1 MNGAESYY
9 RATAPGEIYAPLA
22 GRHEARVCIIG
33 AGFAGLATAMSLME
47 HGERDV
53 VLLEAER
60 VGHGASG
67 RNGGFVFGGYSLDEQ
82 ALLATVGPEQGR
94 RLYQLTLGAVDQIRR
109 RIGQYGIECDATP
122 GGIYLANWFDDPRV
136 LDERQRFMREHLG
149 VEWQRVPPADFAD
162 LARSGRYF
170 GALYEENAFH
180 FHPLKYAQGLARALD
195 AGGVRVHECSRATSI
210 EARAP
215 APGGRAG
222 MAAHRGGGSA
232 AGGRGWRVATAGG
245 EILCDE
251 VVVCCGGYIE
261 RLYPALAGAI
271 LPIAT
276 YVMVT
281 EPLDGRMPQALAT
294 NAAIYD
300 TRFAFDYYRPLQDTR
315 LLWGGRISIRSRS
328 PADVARLLYEDM
340 LKVYPQLAGTRVD
353 YAWSGLMSY
362 GRHKMPQLGK
372 LPNGVWYGM
381 GFGGHGVG
389 PTSLAGDVLSAA
401 LMGELSKIDQFAA
414 WGLPTAGGPAG
425 LLAAQ
430 LTYWYYELRDWMRQ

>member
-9 RATAPGEIYAPLA
+9 RATAPGERYAPLC
-22 GRHEARVCIIG
+22 GSQRARICIIG
-33 AGFAGLATAMSLME
+33 AGFAGLATAISLME
-47 HGERDV
+47 HGESDV
-53 VLLEAER
+53 VLLEAES

-82 ALLATVGPEQGR
+82 ALLATVGAEQGR

-109 RIGQYGIECDATP
+109 RITQYGIDCDATH

-136 LDERQRFMREHLG
+136 LDERQRFMQEHLG
-149 VEWQRVPPADFAD
+149 VEWRRISRADFAEH
-162 LARSGRYF
+162 ARSERYF
-170 GALYEENAFH
+170 SALYEENAFH
-180 FHPLKYAQGLARALD
+180 FHPLKYAQGLARALH
-195 AGGVRVHECSRATSI
+195 AGGVRLHEGSRATAI
-210 EARAP
+210 EARSNA
-215 APGGRAG
+215 
-222 MAAHRGGGSA
+222 
-232 AGGRGWRVATAGG
+232 GWRVATDAG
-245 EILCDE
+245 EVLADE

-281 EPLDGRMPQALAT
+281 EPLGARMPQALAT
-294 NAAIYD
+294 DAAIYD
-300 TRFAFDYYRPLQDTR
+300 TRFAFDYYRPLQDSR
-315 LLWGGRISIRSRS
+315 MLWGGRISVRSRS
-328 PADVARLLYEDM
+328 PEDVARLLYVDM
-340 LKVYPQLAGTRVD
+340 LKVYPQLEGARVD

-401 LMGELSKIDQFAA
+401 LMGELSQVEQFAA
-414 WGLPTAGGPAG
+414 WGLPTTGGPAG

>member
-9 RATAPGEIYAPLA
+9 RATAPGEAYAPLT

-33 AGFAGLATAMSLME
+33 AGFAGLATAVSLME

-94 RLYQLTLGAVDQIRR
+94 RLYGLTLGAVDQIRR
-109 RIGQYGIECDATP
+109 RIGQYGIDCDATH

-136 LDERQRFMREHLG
+136 LDARQRFMREHLG
-149 VEWQRVPPADFAD
+149 VEWQRVTPADFAE
-162 LARSGRYF
+162 LARSERYF

-180 FHPLKYAQGLARALD
+180 FHPLKYAQGLARALRD
-195 AGGVRVHECSRATSI
+195 GGVRVHEGSRVTSI
-210 EARAP
+210 EARPAALATHATP
-215 APGGRAG
+215 APPHGG
-222 MAAHRGGGSA
+222 
-232 AGGRGWRVATAGG
+232 GWRVATVDG
-245 EILCDE
+245 EVLCDQ

-294 NAAIYD
+294 DAAIYD
-300 TRFAFDYYRPLQDTR
+300 TRFAFDYYRPLQDSR

-328 PADVARLLYEDM
+328 AEEVARLLYDDM

-414 WGLPTAGGPAG
+414 WGLPTTGGPAG

>member
-1 MNGAESYY
+1 MSGAENYY
-9 RATAPGEIYAPLA
+9 RATAPGDTYAPLA
-22 GRHEARVCIIG
+22 GRQEARICIIG

-53 VLLEAER
+53 VLLEAEQ

-82 ALLATVGPEQGR
+82 ALLATVGVEQGR
-94 RLYQLTLGAVDQIRR
+94 RLYQLTLGAVNQIRR
-109 RIGQYGIECDATP
+109 RIGRYEIACDATH

-136 LDERQRFMREHLG
+136 LDERQHFMQEHLG
-149 VEWQRVPPADFAD
+149 VEWQRIAPADFAER
-162 LARSGRYF
+162 ARTQRYF

-180 FHPLKYAQGLARALD
+180 FHPLKYAQGLARALCD
-195 AGGVRVHECSRATSI
+195 AGVRVHESSRATVI
-210 EARAP
+210 EGQPQAT
-215 APGGRAG
+215 GGK
-222 MAAHRGGGSA
+222 
-232 AGGRGWRVATAGG
+232 GWRVATSGG
-245 EILCDE
+245 EVLCDE

-281 EPLDGRMPQALAT
+281 EPLKSRMPEALAT
-294 NAAIYD
+294 DAAIYD
-300 TRFAFDYYRPLQDTR
+300 TRFAFDYYRPLQDSR
-315 LLWGGRISIRSRS
+315 LLWGGRISVRSRT
-328 PADVARLLYEDM
+328 PGDVARLLYEDM

-401 LMGELSKIDQFAA
+401 LMGELSKVEQFAA
-414 WGLPTAGGPAG
+414 WGLPTTGGPAG
-425 LLAAQ
+425 MLAAQ

>member
-1 MNGAESYY
+1 MAGAESYY
-9 RATAPGEIYAPLA
+9 RATAPGEHYAPLA
-22 GRHEARVCIIG
+22 GRHQARICIIG

-60 VGHGASG
+60 VAYGASG

-82 ALLATVGPEQGR
+82 ALLASVGAEQGR
-94 RLYQLTLGAVDQIRR
+94 RLYQLTLGAVEQIRR
-109 RIGQYGIECDATP
+109 RIGQYGIECEATH

-136 LDERQRFMREHLG
+136 LDKRQRFMREQLG
-149 VEWQRVPPADFAD
+149 VEWERIAPADFAD
-162 LARSGRYF
+162 RVRSGRYF

-180 FHPLKYAQGLARALD
+180 FHPLKYAQGLARSLYV
-195 AGGVRVHECSRATSI
+195 GGVRVHEGSRAAAI
-210 EARAP
+210 EAR
-215 APGGRAG
+215 PG
-222 MAAHRGGGSA
+222 S
-232 AGGRGWRVATAGG
+232 GWRVATAGG
-245 EILCDE
+245 EVLCDE

-281 EPLDGRMPQALAT
+281 EPLGECLPLALAT
-294 NAAIYD
+294 DAAIYD
-300 TRFAFDYYRPLQDTR
+300 TRFAFDYYRPLPDSR
-315 LLWGGRISIRSRS
+315 LLWGGRISVRSRT
-328 PADVARLLYEDM
+328 PGDVARLLRKDM
-340 LKVYPQLAGTRVD
+340 LKVYPQLAGAKAE

-389 PTSLAGDVLSAA
+389 PTSLAGEVLSAA
-401 LMGELSKIDQFAA
+401 LMGELRKVEQFAT
-414 WGLPTAGGPAG
+414 WGLPSTGGAAG

-430 LTYWYYELRDWMRQ
+430 LAYWYYELRDWLRQ

>member
-9 RATAPGEIYAPLA
+9 RATAPGEQYPALS
-22 GRHEARVCIIG
+22 GRQKARICIIG

-47 HGERDV
+47 HGEKEV

-82 ALLATVGPEQGR
+82 ALLATVGAEQGR
-94 RLYQLTLGAVDQIRR
+94 RLYQLTLEAVEQIRR
-109 RIGQYGIECDATP
+109 RIKRYSIDCDATH
-122 GGIYLANWFDDPRV
+122 GGIYLANWFGDPRV
-136 LDERQRFMREHLG
+136 LDERQRFMQDHLG
-149 VEWQRVPPADFAD
+149 VAWQRISRTDFAD
-162 LARSGRYF
+162 RARSERYY

-180 FHPLKYAQGLARALD
+180 FHPLKYAQGLARALT
-195 AGGVRVHECSRATSI
+195 AGGIRVHEASRA
-210 EARAP
+210 
-215 APGGRAG
+215 
-222 MAAHRGGGSA
+222 AAIDTLSSAANGPGGSA
-232 AGGRGWRVATAGG
+232 RWRVATAGG
-245 EILCDE
+245 EVLCDE

-281 EPLDGRMPQALAT
+281 EPLGDRMQQALAT
-294 NAAIYD
+294 DAAIYD
-300 TRFAFDYYRPLQDTR
+300 TRFAFDYYRPLQDSR

-328 PADVARLLYEDM
+328 PEDVARLLYEDM
-340 LKVYPQLAGTRVD
+340 LKVYPQLAGAKVE

-401 LMGELSKIDQFAA
+401 LMGELSKVDQFAA
-414 WGLPTAGGPAG
+414 WGLPTTGGPAG

-430 LTYWYYELRDWMRQ
+430 LTYWYFELRDWMRE

>member
-9 RATAPGEIYAPLA
+9 RATAPGEHYAPLA
-22 GRHEARVCIIG
+22 GRQEARICIIG

-47 HGERDV
+47 HGEREV
-53 VLLEAER
+53 VLLEAES

-109 RIGQYGIECDATP
+109 RIGQYDIDCDATH

-136 LDERQRFMREHLG
+136 LDERQRFMQDQLG
-149 VEWQRVPPADFAD
+149 VEWERISPAEFAQR
-162 LARSGRYF
+162 ARSERYF
-170 GALYEENAFH
+170 GALFERNAFH
-180 FHPLKYAQGLARALD
+180 FHPLKYAQGLARALH
-195 AGGVRVHECSRATSI
+195 AGGIRVHEGSRATAI
-210 EARAP
+210 ESR
-215 APGGRAG
+215 R
-222 MAAHRGGGSA
+222 RA
-232 AGGRGWRVATAGG
+232 AGAQGWRVATSGG
-245 EILCDE
+245 EVLCDE

-281 EPLDGRMPQALAT
+281 EPLGDRLPQVLAT
-294 NAAIYD
+294 DAAIYD
-300 TRFAFDYYRPLQDTR
+300 TRFAFDYYRPLQDSR
-315 LLWGGRISIRSRS
+315 LLWGGRISIRSRG
-328 PADVARLLYEDM
+328 PEDVARLLYEDM
-340 LKVYPQLAGTRVD
+340 LKVYPQLARTKVD

-401 LMGELSKIDQFAA
+401 LMGELSKVEQFAS
-414 WGLPTAGGPAG
+414 WGLPTTGGPAG

-430 LTYWYYELRDWMRQ
+430 LTYWYFELRDWMRQ

>member
-9 RATAPGEIYAPLA
+9 RATAPGEAYAPLT

-33 AGFAGLATAMSLME
+33 AGFAGLATAVSLME

-94 RLYQLTLGAVDQIRR
+94 RLYGLTLGAVDQIRR
-109 RIGQYGIECDATP
+109 RIGQYGIDCDATH

-136 LDERQRFMREHLG
+136 LDARQRFMREHLG
-149 VEWQRVPPADFAD
+149 VEWQRVTPADFAE
-162 LARSGRYF
+162 LARSERYF

-180 FHPLKYAQGLARALD
+180 FHPLKYAQGLARALRD
-195 AGGVRVHECSRATSI
+195 GGVRVHEGSRVTSI
-210 EARAP
+210 EARPAALATHATP
-215 APGGRAG
+215 APPHGG
-222 MAAHRGGGSA
+222 
-232 AGGRGWRVATAGG
+232 GWRVATVDG
-245 EILCDE
+245 EVLCDQ

-294 NAAIYD
+294 DAAIYD
-300 TRFAFDYYRPLQDTR
+300 TRFAFDYYRPLQDSR

-328 PADVARLLYEDM
+328 AEEVARLLYDDM

-414 WGLPTAGGPAG
+414 WGLPTTGGPAG

-430 LTYWYYELRDWMRQ
+430 LTYWYYEVRDWMRQ

>member
-1 MNGAESYY
+1 VIGAESYY
-9 RATAPGEIYAPLA
+9 RATAPGGRYAALS
-22 GRHEARVCIIG
+22 GSQRARICIIG

-47 HGERDV
+47 HGESDV
-53 VLLEAER
+53 VLLEAES

-82 ALLATVGPEQGR
+82 ALLATVGAEQGR

-109 RIGQYGIECDATP
+109 RITQYGIDCDATH

-136 LDERQRFMREHLG
+136 LDERQRFMQEHLG
-149 VEWQRVPPADFAD
+149 VEWQRISRADFAER
-162 LARSGRYF
+162 ARSERYF

-180 FHPLKYAQGLARALD
+180 FHPLKYAQGLARALY
-195 AGGVRVHECSRATSI
+195 AGGVRLYEGSRATAI
-210 EARAP
+210 ERRDN
-215 APGGRAG
+215 G
-222 MAAHRGGGSA
+222 
-232 AGGRGWRVATAGG
+232 GWRIATDAG
-245 EILCDE
+245 EVQADE

-281 EPLDGRMPQALAT
+281 EPLGTRMPQALAT
-294 NAAIYD
+294 DAAVYD
-300 TRFAFDYYRPLQDTR
+300 TRFAFDYYRPLQDSR
-315 LLWGGRISIRSRS
+315 MLWGGRISVRSRS
-328 PADVARLLYEDM
+328 PEDVARLLYADM
-340 LKVYPQLAGTRVD
+340 LKVYPQLAGTKVD

-401 LMGELSKIDQFAA
+401 LMGELSKVEQFAA
-414 WGLPTAGGPAG
+414 WGLPTTGGPAG
-425 LLAAQ
+425 LFAAQ

>member
-1 MNGAESYY
+1 MDGAESYY
-9 RATAPGEIYAPLA
+9 RATSPGSQYAALS

-47 HGERDV
+47 HGEKDV

-60 VGHGASG
+60 IGHGASG

-109 RIGQYGIECDATP
+109 RIAEYRIDCDATH

-136 LDERQRFMREHLG
+136 LDEREIFMRDHLG
-149 VEWQRVPPADFAD
+149 VEWQRISPADFAER
-162 LARSGRYF
+162 ARSGRYF

-180 FHPLKYAQGLARALD
+180 FHPLKYAQGLARALQ
-195 AGGVRVHECSRATSI
+195 AGGLRVHETSRATAI
-210 EARAP
+210 EALSRSAD
-215 APGGRAG
+215 RAG
-222 MAAHRGGGSA
+222 SGAR
-232 AGGRGWRVATAGG
+232 WRVATPGG
-245 EILCDE
+245 EVICEE

-281 EPLDGRMPQALAT
+281 EPLHERMPLALAT
-294 NAAIYD
+294 DAAIYD
-300 TRFAFDYYRPLQDTR
+300 TRFAFDYYRPLRDSR

-328 PADVARLLYEDM
+328 PDDVARLLYEDM
-340 LKVYPQLAGTRVD
+340 LKVYPQLAGAKVD

-401 LMGELSKIDQFAA
+401 LMGELSKVDQFAA
-414 WGLPTAGGPAG
+414 WGLPTTGGPAG